1 VTATGF
7 PGASILTL
15 NSHAIYFDGVL
26 PATKLATRKQRLEK
40 TMKQL
45 DEASVKFKT
54 SKPLAQNTPE
64 PPFLVPAVLES
75 IKNSKFGNRTVVVPA
90 EADTYCADEAIAY
103 ESRTSKMA
111 TILTNDSDLLVQA
124 SGAKTR
130 VMLLSS
136 LTRSRAPDPIRVEAN
151 YFRPAQLAAAAGVD
165 NLVPT
170 AFFMSQDYHLSF
182 DAAVAKAKKTSVD
195 NNADFLAFQSELTK
209 PNYSTTGFPA
219 AVVKVLQQM
228 DPRIAELAH
237 QTMPGYPPS
246 PDQSVN
252 MFLVPLLEDVGRF
265 SAWESGEGIRD
276 AAYSMILYSTSSI
289 REVGEYTRRGTSCYC
304 EPHRF
309 GRKWKAELL
318 RYMQMLLDAREFL
331 KSYGASSAQ
340 LFNYFAMYITISTFA
355 VRGNRELSQKVVTRV
370 LARGRLRSKEN
381 MHVSAM
387 CQAAIYS
394 LRMLK
399 QLLALEKAKG
409 GMDEEL
415 MPLHDLL
422 GEMPTLAELFEK
434 SAADTTEFWEGL
446 AEGLVGTVVNDS
458 D

>member
-1 VTATGF
+1 MASYVATV
-7 PGASILTL
+7 LTL

-40 TMKQL
+40 MMKQL
-45 DEASVKFKT
+45 AEARVSISAGKALGK
-54 SKPLAQNTPE
+54 NTPE
-64 PPFLVPAVLES
+64 PPYLVPAVLES
-75 IKNSKFGNRTVVVPA
+75 IQHSKFGNRTVVVPA

-103 ESRTSKMA
+103 EFRTGKMA
-111 TILTNDSDLLVQA
+111 TILTNDSDLLIQA
-124 SGAKTR
+124 SGAQTR

-136 LTRSRAPDPIRVEAN
+136 LTRSRALDPVRVEAN
-151 YFRPAQLAAAAGVD
+151 YFLPAKLAAAAGVD
-165 NLVPT
+165 DLVPT

-195 NNADFLAFQSELTK
+195 KNADFLAFQSELKK
-209 PNYSTTGFPA
+209 PNYSISGFPE

-228 DPRIAELAH
+228 DPRVAELAH
-237 QTMPGYPPS
+237 QTMPGFPHS
-246 PDQSVN
+246 SDQSAN

-265 SAWESGEGIRD
+265 SAWESGRDIRN
-276 AAYSMILYSTSSI
+276 AAYRMILSSSRSI
-289 REVGEYTRRGTSCYC
+289 REVDEYTRRGTNCSC
-304 EPHRF
+304 ETHLAGP
-309 GRKWKAELL
+309 KWKADLL
-318 RYMQMLLDAREFL
+318 RYMQMLLGAKEFL
-331 KSYGASSAQ
+331 ESYGASSMQ

-355 VRGNRELSQKVVTRV
+355 VRGRSELSPKVVTKV
-370 LARGRLRSKEN
+370 LARGRLRSKED

-394 LRMLK
+394 LRILK

-434 SAADTTEFWEGL
+434 SAADSTEFWEEL